1 MRFNK
6 GKCGALER
14 NNYIHEYR
22 SGADLLERSS
32 AEKNLGVLMHNRWTM
47 SQQCAPVAK
56 KENGILGC
64 IIKNVATRF
73 REVILPLSLCPVKD
87 TSGVLCPILAASV
100 QKDRKLLDIVQQRA
114 TKMMR
119 ALEHFLYEERL

>member
-1 MRFNK
+1 MDHEPAVCPCGQEGK
-6 GKCGALER
+6 WLPGVYYKKCG
-14 NNYIHEYR
+14 HEVQ
-22 SGADLLERSS
+22 GGD
-32 AEKNLGVLMHNRWTM
+32 
-47 SQQCAPVAK
+47 PP
-56 KENGILGC
+56 
-64 IIKNVATRF
+64 
-73 REVILPLSLCPVKD
+73 PLLCPVKD